1 MRRKGFSLYLSP
13 FNIMSL
19 QEVERC
25 VDVYEKYATLNMNS
39 DLYLYQDQN
48 YLNETAGENICS

>member
-1 MRRKGFSLYLSP
+1 
-13 FNIMSL
+13 MSL
-19 QEVERC
+19 QEIERC
-25 VDVYEKYATLNMNS
+25 VDVYEKYTILNMNS